1 MTRVSPNSAERER
14 KTIKKKYL
22 FYAVHADYNGCTG
35 QKFDS
40 GDIGMTLSLANTD
53 PWDKAERILL
63 ILEDSTYQCSDGN
76 MDFVD
81 QGHDYELICD
91 NIGNFCFIFLVYFNF
106 SDCSVDHFLFFRWA
120 LVGVE
125 FLGRL
130 SRNLRGRCVPANP
143 TLLGCDQTRGVQMCP
158 AVPLSRRAVLPA
170 ERLRSS
176 SRYLFIQNTA
186 FGVI

>member
-1 MTRVSPNSAERER
+1 M
-14 KTIKKKYL
+14 
-22 FYAVHADYNGCTG
+22 FYTVYADFNGCAG

-106 SDCSVDHFLFFRWA
+106 SDCSVDHFLFSDGLW
-120 LVGVE
+120 LEWNSWGDCLGTCGVGVSQRTRLCSGAIRPGE
-125 FLGRL
+125 SKCVQPYHFHEEQSCPLNDCDLPQGTFL
-130 SRNLRGRCVPANP
+130 SK
-143 TLLGCDQTRGVQMCP
+143 
-158 AVPLSRRAVLPA
+158 
-170 ERLRSS
+170 
-176 SRYLFIQNTA
+176 IQHS
-186 FGVI
+186 V